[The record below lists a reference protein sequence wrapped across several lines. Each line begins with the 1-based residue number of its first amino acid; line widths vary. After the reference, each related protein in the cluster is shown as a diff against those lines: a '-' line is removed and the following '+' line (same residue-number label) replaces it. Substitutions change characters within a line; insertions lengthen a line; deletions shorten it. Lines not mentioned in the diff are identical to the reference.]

1 VKSDVPLQFPPT
13 FTFVFRAFT
22 TLDGV
27 GKTLDPSYDLTRIA
41 QPYLKELVD
50 LRDGNAYIS
59 VLNSWAKRLGWRRED
74 IFSLVQSPRR
84 VAHIDDVT
92 KRLEQGDLKLQVL
105 ELFLHKLSFSLF
117 FFCCVGTAAY
127 AVYVCL
133 EDFGDD

>member
-105 ELFLHKLSFSLF
+105 ELLHYTLRLF
-117 FFCCVGTAAY
+117 TLFVM
-127 AVYVCL
+127 L
-133 EDFGDD
+133 QEQ

>member
-1 VKSDVPLQFPPT
+1 
-13 FTFVFRAFT
+13 
-22 TLDGV
+22 
-27 GKTLDPSYDLTRIA
+27 LDPSYDLTRIA

-105 ELFLHKLSFSLF
+105 ELLLYKLRDFSLI
-117 FFCCVGTAAY
+117 FCCVGRT
-127 AVYVCL
+127 VWHCVEL
-133 EDFGDD
+133 RNMTE